1 MFKGEKQ
8 IKTESIRKSKL
19 GNTHKC
25 TRIKTIYLFQCDSC
39 GKEFERAKGKIEK
52 KRLTNFYKH
61 VCHSCN
67 PKKFAQQQ
75 GVKQRQVLRMD
86 ASSDTPISSL

>member
-1 MFKGEKQ
+1 MFKGEKTV
-8 IKTESIRKSKL
+8 KTETKRKSKL
-19 GNTHKC
+19 GKMHVLHRT
-25 TRIKTIYLFQCDSC
+25 KTFYFFSCDSC
-39 GKEFERAKGKIEK
+39 GEEFSRAKGKIEK

-61 VCHSCN
+61 VCHKCN

-75 GVKQRQVLRMD
+75 GVKQRQVLKMD